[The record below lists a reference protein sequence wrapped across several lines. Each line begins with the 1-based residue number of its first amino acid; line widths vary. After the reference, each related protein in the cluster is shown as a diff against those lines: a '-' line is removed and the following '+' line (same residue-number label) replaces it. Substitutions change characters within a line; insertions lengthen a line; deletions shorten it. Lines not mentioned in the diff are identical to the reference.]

1 MKKLL
6 ILLASLFF
14 CTIVFAQSP
23 LYELW
28 LAARK
33 DVAGK
38 QYTCIVK
45 KKRGKTFLETRE
57 WRKNETTTSQE
68 QDYKTIM
75 DGLSAKGFTY
85 NPQNDTVLIVFIKNL
100 PYITGVRIYSKE
112 SFMDYVFSWS
122 EKQLLPHEYFT
133 TTETEK
139 YYDQLVY
146 NGEIEK
152 LIADVFERGIILS
165 RSLTVSYRIIIE
177 NGRIQ
182 YPVLSWAYSSFW

>member
-6 ILLASLFF
+6 FLLASLFF
-14 CTIVFAQSP
+14 CTVVFAQSP
-23 LYELW
+23 LYDLW
-28 LAARK
+28 WAARK
-33 DVAGK
+33 DIEGK
-38 QYTCIVK
+38 QFIV
-45 KKRGKTFLETRE
+45 RQDRRE
-57 WRKNETTTSQE
+57 KYNETIERRINEQNSYLE
-68 QDYKTIM
+68 QDYKAIM

-85 NPQNDTVLIVFIKNL
+85 NPQNDTVLIVFIENL
-100 PYITGVRIYSKE
+100 PYIIGVRIYSNE
-112 SFMDYVFSWS
+112 SFMDYGFSWD

-152 LIADVFERGIILS
+152 LIADVFKRGVTMGL
-165 RSLTVSYRIIIE
+165 SLTVAYRIIIE

-182 YPVLSWAYSSFW
+182 YPVLSWAYNSFLY